1 MVELYALIVKSSPKY
16 IKLKKIK
23 LQKTTYRM
31 IHVFILYPKTD
42 KNYLC
47 LCVPM
52 QEHKRDWKDA
62 H

>member
-1 MVELYALIVKSSPKY
+1 MVELDALIVKSSPKY

-31 IHVFILYPKTD
+31 IDVFILYPKND

-47 LCVPM
+47 LYVHM
-52 QEHKRDWKDA
+52 QEHKRDWEDA